1 MIFTIKK
8 DRMLFTSTQFKMVA
22 VLFSVSLAAC
32 SGNDTKQPIQQEAP
46 VMVQVSNAGGTAA
59 AGMIEASG
67 QVEAIRSANISTR
80 VMGYITSIQVKA
92 GDKVRAGQVLFSVNS
107 SDVQA
112 KKAQTDA
119 MIAQA
124 DASLQSAQK
133 DYDRYTALFKQQSA
147 SAKELDG
154 MTLQYQSA
162 KANAAAARAMRS
174 EVTAQLAYTTVVA
187 PFSGTIT
194 QKLAEAGSMA
204 TPGMPVLTIEQE
216 GGLQVSAS
224 IPESQI
230 ASVKTGDEATMNIE
244 SANKKITGK
253 VTQVNPS
260 SQFTGGQY
268 IVKIALPS
276 ADSKQLYAGMYV
288 HLQLAAKNNSI
299 PKANDSANVMIPV
312 KALINRDQLTGVYT
326 VSSQNTALLRW
337 LRLGPV
343 SGDQVEVLSGLT
355 KNEPFI
361 VSAEGKLYNGVP
373 VKIK

>member
-1 MIFTIKK
+1 
-8 DRMLFTSTQFKMVA
+8 MLFTSTQFKMVA

-32 SGNDTKQPIQQEAP
+32 SGNETKQPIQQEAP

-80 VMGYITSIQVKA
+80 VMGYITSIKVKA

-124 DASLQSAQK
+124 DAALQSAQK

-147 SAKELDG
+147 SAKELDA

-187 PFSGTIT
+187 PFSGIVT

-230 ASVKTGDEATMNIE
+230 ASVKTGDEATMTIE

-268 IVKIALPS
+268 IVKIAVPS

-288 HLQLAAKNNSI
+288 HLQLAAKNNSV
-299 PKANDSANVMIPV
+299 PKASDSANLMIPV

-343 SGDQVEVLSGLT
+343 SGDQVEVLSGLA

>member
-8 DRMLFTSTQFKMVA
+8 DRMLSTSTQFKMVA

-32 SGNDTKQPIQQEAP
+32 SGNESKQPIQQEAP

-124 DASLQSAQK
+124 DAALQSAQK

-147 SAKELDG
+147 SAKELDA

-162 KANAAAARAMRS
+162 KASAAAARAMRS

-187 PFSGTIT
+187 PFSGTVT

-230 ASVKTGDEATMNIE
+230 ASVKTGDEATMTIE

-343 SGDQVEVLSGLT
+343 SGDQVEVLSGLA

>member
-1 MIFTIKK
+1 
-8 DRMLFTSTQFKMVA
+8 MLFTSTQFKMVA

-32 SGNDTKQPIQQEAP
+32 SGNESKQPIQQEAP

-124 DASLQSAQK
+124 DAALQSAQK

-147 SAKELDG
+147 SAKELDA

-162 KANAAAARAMRS
+162 KASAAAARAMRS

-187 PFSGTIT
+187 PFSGTVT

-230 ASVKTGDEATMNIE
+230 ASVKTGDEATMTIE

-288 HLQLAAKNNSI
+288 HLQLAAKNNGI
-299 PKANDSANVMIPV
+299 PKASDSANVMIPV

>member
-1 MIFTIKK
+1 
-8 DRMLFTSTQFKMVA
+8 MLFTSTQFKMVA

-32 SGNDTKQPIQQEAP
+32 SGNETKQPIQQEAP

-299 PKANDSANVMIPV
+299 PKTSDSANVMIPV

-343 SGDQVEVLSGLT
+343 SGDQVEVLSGLA